1 MQGSVFAL
9 YAELKTSPRSTEHV
23 RQLWCARAQME
34 HLLFL
39 IDKFDNACMPT
50 TPILHRFVKFTTLP
64 LLKDTTS
71 IGGQTTR
78 YVNAKHVELNDL
90 PGRAYRCFVQPSV
103 KIKYSNLF
111 YDFYHWVGEFFAH
124 WRRAGRT
131 AIGILSW
138 ACYGDADSFALI
150 WKETQATTERENG
163 YDYLRFHQSMV
174 GIKQKIWRYR
184 LSSSASLLRHLP
196 IMARRRTRRSL
207 IKAFAWREVEA
218 PAGGSQGSS
227 FKIVRFD
234 D

>member
-1 MQGSVFAL
+1 MQIPEAAPDLVKCIGGVVRSNCLYALAAATGDVRLEESCDGGNSQTLKEVLLSDVPVNSLVLNAHTMPASIIETKKHDGRKLWETISSYRRVTDYIVLSEMQGSVFAL

-111 YDFYHWVGEFFAH
+111 YDFYH
-124 WRRAGRT
+124 
-131 AIGILSW
+131 
-138 ACYGDADSFALI
+138 
-150 WKETQATTERENG
+150 
-163 YDYLRFHQSMV
+163 
-174 GIKQKIWRYR
+174 
-184 LSSSASLLRHLP
+184 
-196 IMARRRTRRSL
+196 
-207 IKAFAWREVEA
+207 
-218 PAGGSQGSS
+218 
-227 FKIVRFD
+227 
-234 D
+234 